1 VITAIARGANLIVPN
16 PGTELLPGDDIIAV
30 AHQDQEDELRRLLV

>member
-1 VITAIARGANLIVPN
+1 
-16 PGTELLPGDDIIAV
+16 LLPGDDIIAV